1 MSIGPLAHE
10 ELLTLFL
17 KNPTVLSE
25 YRRQLTAEMFDY
37 DSPIMQVM
45 LDIDAQGE
53 WEWRDVH
60 HMVGDDN
67 KNRVRNL
74 ISGFASVRLVEHLIT
89 KTKQTHLDRGLK
101 YIGRFLTDENIPA
114 NERLREMQA
123 QFDKLQNAYYERAD
137 DHETRVDGWYDNLKR
152 IQGKPELAMG
162 MMTEWKQFDNLTYGI
177 RRKDLIVIGGYTS
190 HGKTAFETELAL
202 RLDKRGHKGAVFS
215 LEMSSEQ
222 FATRMAS
229 NLTQIDQDVF
239 RTGQLTDYQMT
250 VIQQKLSVIKSIY
263 IDDNRGVD
271 CEYIINEVRRLK
283 RERNIEYV
291 MVDYVQD
298 ISEKAENN
306 DNTGSAIGRIC
317 RKLRKMAQKY
327 DVAIILLSQVRRE
340 TMQGGKYKLPSPFD
354 LAGSTGIETSADMIV
369 MIGRE
374 EQYDADTDRKNIM
387 DVNIAKNRNGRCGS
401 FELRVQMARNMIY
414 DK

>member
-123 QFDKLQNAYYERAD
+123 QFDKLQNASM
-137 DHETRVDGWYDNLKR
+137 N
-152 IQGKPELAMG
+152 
-162 MMTEWKQFDNLTYGI
+162 
-177 RRKDLIVIGGYTS
+177 
-190 HGKTAFETELAL
+190 
-202 RLDKRGHKGAVFS
+202 
-215 LEMSSEQ
+215 
-222 FATRMAS
+222 
-229 NLTQIDQDVF
+229 
-239 RTGQLTDYQMT
+239 
-250 VIQQKLSVIKSIY
+250 
-263 IDDNRGVD
+263 
-271 CEYIINEVRRLK
+271 
-283 RERNIEYV
+283 
-291 MVDYVQD
+291 
-298 ISEKAENN
+298 
-306 DNTGSAIGRIC
+306 
-317 RKLRKMAQKY
+317 
-327 DVAIILLSQVRRE
+327 
-340 TMQGGKYKLPSPFD
+340 
-354 LAGSTGIETSADMIV
+354 
-369 MIGRE
+369 
-374 EQYDADTDRKNIM
+374 
-387 DVNIAKNRNGRCGS
+387 
-401 FELRVQMARNMIY
+401 VQMIMKLGLM
-414 DK
+414 DGMTT